1 MNKSKFLRT
10 TFRPILGVCLLIII
24 ALVFL
29 TLSTLNE
36 ELEIELN
43 RAEYFMNLLQS
54 DIWMNIDDFRV
65 SLYEFDENVP
75 MDQIIFEME
84 MTDGNHDLFMEKS
97 KYLMKN
103 IDVIAVSLTDLIDN
117 TSIISSKSNETFDN
131 FDLKEDMIKWE
142 EDIKGNYR
150 LKSIRANKT
159 NYLMIE
165 IPLEVQDDFHDYG
178 LGLIVDYKSLLS
190 DAFVTSEYNIHFI
203 GDHGEALQLDDNYKI
218 VNQLQNIYGSE
229 VFNPLGR
236 YKRSKD
242 YLAIGDFHYIN
253 HHIVLSEQVNNIN
266 IVLTKAYNKLN
277 IDNLLMGFTIKII
290 IFVILMVAVIATV
303 IYSSHKTKTWIDS
316 EKQFL
321 NDIIEMDKMQI
332 SEVNKELKF
341 YKDYLL
347 ESKLPILII
356 DKESYRII
364 TANRAAI
371 DYYEYSED
379 ELTDMFITE
388 ICKWDNDVVSE
399 ILIVEH
405 TNRMGKKEQR
415 AVRLQDG
422 VFNDSELIIMMV
434 MTDQELSTNSEQMKM
449 EMFHEIRSPLQ
460 GAFGAVELIEK
471 ATNNY
476 GEYTNIIKRSLS
488 NVLMMTNNV
497 LAHGKLSS
505 QHSMVYESEFDL
517 VQLIDEVIA
526 TIVYQDKQYNL
537 IAGYVKEN
545 MDDIMIPLNSYVMTS
560 DAIKL
565 RQILINLMSNGSKY
579 TYDGMVNLDVD
590 ITRKETIDVLVF
602 RISDTGIGLTKEE
615 IDHIYDDYMTYA
627 DNMKVTSTGIGL
639 AITKKYVKML
649 GSELHISS
657 EKGIGTTFSF
667 SIQVK
672 GTSTSGVANK
682 DQKSVLI
689 VDDDEISCDYLTHL
703 LETEMNF
710 YVKTLTNEMTV
721 FTELNHNH
729 YDCLIIDQNLN
740 HFNGIDMIK
749 LIKSSINKRLVEM
762 PVILITA
769 SRTKNEFS
777 KISEPYLDE
786 IILKPFENDEVINA
800 LKEIFNRDEISK
812 HVACKFANEKV
823 VDKKIICEMYDSV
836 GKDTFI
842 ELVSKFQLNS
852 REELKQI
859 DNFLGDGNFDG
870 ISSILHRLRGS
881 MLYFAPIK
889 CNKLILILEDLSY
902 NKSIAFKSTFDE
914 YKVVHEELLK
924 ELHMICRNL

>member
-1 MNKSKFLRT
+1 MIKSKTLRT
-10 TFRPILGVCLLIII
+10 IFRPIIGVCLLIII

-36 ELEIELN
+36 ELEIELG
-43 RAEYFMNLLQS
+43 RAEHFMSLLQA
-54 DIWMNIDDFRV
+54 DVWMNIDDFRS
-65 SLYEFDENVP
+65 SLYEFNEIVP
-75 MDQIIFEME
+75 MDKILFEME
-84 MTDGNHDLFMEKS
+84 MTNGDHDLFMKKS

-103 IDVIAVSLTDLIDN
+103 QEVIGVSLTDLVDN
-117 TSIISSKSNETFDN
+117 TSIVSANTNQTFDN
-131 FDLKEDMIKWE
+131 YDLKEEMIRWE
-142 EDIKGNYR
+142 EDNKGNYR
-150 LKSIRANKT
+150 LKSIRVNKT

-165 IPLEVQDDFHDYG
+165 IPLEVQGDYNDYG
-178 LGLIVDYKSLLS
+178 LGLIVDYKSLVS
-190 DAFVTSEYNIHFI
+190 ESYITSEYDVHFI
-203 GDHGEALQLDDNYKI
+203 GENGEALRLSEDYKI

-229 VFNPLGR
+229 VFNPSGR
-236 YKRSKD
+236 YERSKD
-242 YLAIGDFHYIN
+242 YLSIDDFHYVN
-253 HHIVLSEQVNNIN
+253 QHIVLSEQVNNLN
-266 IVLTKAYNKLN
+266 IVLTKAYNKFN
-277 IDNLLMGFTIKII
+277 IDSLLVGFTIKII
-290 IFVILMVAVIATV
+290 IFAILMIAVIATV
-303 IYSSHKTKTWIDS
+303 IYSSQKTKTWISS

-321 NDIIEMDKMQI
+321 NDVIVMDKMQI

-347 ESKLPILII
+347 ESILPILII

-364 TANRAAI
+364 NVNRAAI

-388 ICKWDNDVVSE
+388 ICKWDNDVVSNH
-399 ILIVEH
+399 LTVEH
-405 TNRMGKKEQR
+405 TTRTGKKEQR

-422 VFNDSELIIMMV
+422 VFNDSELIILMV
-434 MTDQELSTNSEQMKM
+434 IADQELSMNTDQIKM

-471 ATNNY
+471 ATSNY

-505 QHSMVYESEFDL
+505 QHSKVYESEFDL
-517 VQLIDEVIA
+517 VQLIDEVIT

-537 IAGYVKEN
+537 IAGHVKEN
-545 MDDIMIPLNSYVMTS
+545 IDDIIIPLNSYIMTS

-565 RQILINLMSNGSKY
+565 RQILINLMSNASKY
-579 TYDGMVNLDVD
+579 THDGMVNLNVD
-590 ITRKETIDVLVF
+590 IKRKETVDVLVF
-602 RISDTGIGLTKEE
+602 RISDTGAGLTKEE
-615 IDHIYDDYMTYA
+615 IDHIYDDYMTYS
-627 DNMKVTSTGIGL
+627 DNVKVTSTGIGL
-639 AITKKYVKML
+639 GITKKYVKML

-667 SIQVK
+667 SLQVK
-672 GTSTSGVANK
+672 GTSTSGVPSK

-703 LETEMNF
+703 LEKEMNC
-710 YVKTLTNEMTV
+710 YVKTLTNETTL

-769 SRTKNEFS
+769 SRTKHEF
-777 KISEPYLDE
+777 KKLSESNLDE

-800 LKEIFNRDEISK
+800 LKEIFNKDDKLK
-812 HVACKFANEKV
+812 HTACKFVNEEI
-823 VDKKIICEMYDSV
+823 VDKKIMCETYDSV
-836 GKDTFI
+836 GKEIFI
-842 ELVSKFQLNS
+842 ELVSKFQMNS

-859 DNFLGDGNFDG
+859 NKLLEVGNFDS
-870 ISSILHRLRGS
+870 ISGVLHRLKGS
-881 MLYFAPIK
+881 MSYFAPIK
-889 CNKLILILEDLSY
+889 CKELILILEGLAL
-902 NKSIAFKSTFDE
+902 NRSIAFRSTLDE
-914 YKVVHEELLK
+914 YEVVHEELLR
-924 ELHMICRNL
+924 ELQIICRNI

>member
-1 MNKSKFLRT
+1 MINSKTLKSKF
-10 TFRPILGVCLLIII
+10 RPIIGVCLLIII
-24 ALVFL
+24 AVVFL

-43 RAEYFMNLLQS
+43 RAEHFISLLQA
-54 DIWMNIDDFRV
+54 DILLNIDDYRS
-65 SLYEFDENVP
+65 SLYEFNEVVP
-75 MDQIIFEME
+75 MEKILFEME
-84 MTDGNHDLFMEKS
+84 MTDGNHDLFMKKT
-97 KYLMKN
+97 KYFIKN
-103 IDVIAVSLTDLIDN
+103 LDVIAVSITDLNYN
-117 TSIISSKSNETFDN
+117 TSVVSSNTDQTFYDIE
-131 FDLKEDMIKWE
+131 LKEDTIEWS
-142 EDIKGNYR
+142 EDFFGNYR
-150 LKSIRANKT
+150 LKPIQMDNK

-165 IPLEVQDDFHDYG
+165 IPLDVQDDFHNYG
-178 LGLIVDYKSLLS
+178 LGLIIDYKSLLS
-190 DAFVTSEYNIHFI
+190 DAYKVPEYNIHFI
-203 GDHGEALQLDDNYKI
+203 GENGEALQLDKDYKI
-218 VNQLQNIYGSE
+218 VNQLQNIYGSK
-229 VFNPLGR
+229 VFNSSGR
-236 YKRSKD
+236 YERSKNQ
-242 YLAIGDFHYIN
+242 LVIGDFHYVDN
-253 HHIVLSEQVNNIN
+253 HIVLSEQINNIN
-266 IVLTKAYNKLN
+266 IVLTKSYDKFN
-277 IDNLLMGFTIKII
+277 IDSLLTGFTIKII
-290 IFVILMVAVIATV
+290 MFSILMIAVIATV
-303 IYSSHKTKTWIDS
+303 IYSSQKTKKWINS

-341 YKDYLL
+341 YKDYFL
-347 ESKLPILII
+347 ESKLPILIV

-364 TANRAAI
+364 NANRAAI
-371 DYYEYSED
+371 TYYEYSED
-379 ELTDMFITE
+379 ELMDMFITE
-388 ICKWDNDVVSE
+388 ICKWDNDETSD
-399 ILIVEH
+399 ILTVEH
-405 TNRMGKKEQR
+405 TNRTGKKEQR

-422 VFNDSELIIMMV
+422 MFNDSELIIMMV
-434 MTDQELSTNSEQMKM
+434 MADQELSASSDNMKM

-505 QHSMVYESEFDL
+505 QHSKIYESEFDL
-517 VQLIDEVIA
+517 VNLIDEVIT

-537 IAGYVKEN
+537 IAGHVKEN
-545 MDDIMIPLNSYVMTS
+545 LADVMIPLSSYVMSS

-565 RQILINLMSNGSKY
+565 RQILINLMSNASKY
-579 TYDGMVNLDVD
+579 TRDGMVNLDVD
-590 ITRKETIDVLVF
+590 IKRKEMTDVLVF
-602 RISDTGIGLTKEE
+602 KVSDTGVGLTKEE
-615 IDHIYDDYMTYA
+615 IDHIYDDYMTYS
-627 DNMKVTSTGIGL
+627 DNLKVTSTGIGL
-639 AITKKYVKML
+639 AITKKYVEML

-667 SIQVK
+667 SLQVK
-672 GTSTSGVANK
+672 GTSTSGVPYE

-703 LETEMNF
+703 LEKEMNCH
-710 YVKTLTNEMTV
+710 VKTLTNETTL

-769 SRTKNEFS
+769 SRTKHEF
-777 KISEPYLDE
+777 KKLSESNLDE

-800 LKEIFNRDEISK
+800 LKEIFDREKILK
-812 HVACKFANEKV
+812 HSVCKFVNPEI
-823 VDKKIICEMYDSV
+823 VDKKVLCETYDSV
-836 GKDTFI
+836 GKEIFI
-842 ELVSKFQLNS
+842 ELVSKFQMNT

-859 DNFLGDGNFDG
+859 ESLLREGAFES
-870 ISSILHRLRGS
+870 ISSILHRLKGS
-881 MLYFAPIK
+881 MSYFAPIK
-889 CNKLILILEDLSY
+889 CKELVLILEGLAL
-902 NKSIAFKSTFDE
+902 NKSIVFESTFAE

-924 ELHMICRNL
+924 ELQIICRNL

>member
-1 MNKSKFLRT
+1 MIKSKTFRT

-36 ELEIELN
+36 ELEIELG
-43 RAEYFMNLLQS
+43 RAEHFMSLLQA
-54 DIWMNIDDFRV
+54 DVWMNIDDYRA
-65 SLYEFDENVP
+65 SLYEFNEIVP
-75 MDQIIFEME
+75 MDKVLFEME
-84 MTDGNHDLFMEKS
+84 TSNGNHDLFMKKS
-97 KYLMKN
+97 EYLMKN
-103 IDVIAVSLTDLIDN
+103 LDVIAVSLTDLIDN
-117 TSIISSKSNETFDN
+117 TSIVSGNNDQTFDN

-150 LKSIRANKT
+150 LKSIRANKS

-165 IPLEVQDDFHDYG
+165 IPLEVAGDFHDYG
-178 LGLIVDYKSLLS
+178 LALIVDYKSLLS
-190 DAFVTSEYNIHFI
+190 DAYVTSEYNVHFI
-203 GDHGEALQLDDNYKI
+203 GERGEALQLGEDYKI

-242 YLAIGDFHYIN
+242 YLTVGDFHYVN

-266 IVLTKAYNKLN
+266 IVLTKAYNKFN
-277 IDNLLMGFTIKII
+277 IDSLLIGFTIKII
-290 IFVILMVAVIATV
+290 IFAILMIAVILTV
-303 IYSSHKTKTWIDS
+303 IYSSQKTKTWIDS

-341 YKDYLL
+341 YKDYFL

-364 TANRAAI
+364 NANRAAI

-388 ICKWDNDVVSE
+388 ICKWDNHVVSE
-399 ILIVEH
+399 ILTVEH
-405 TNRMGKKEQR
+405 SNRTGKKEQR

-434 MTDQELSTNSEQMKM
+434 MADQELSDNSEKMKI

-505 QHSMVYESEFDL
+505 QHSKVYESEFDL
-517 VQLIDEVIA
+517 VKLIDEVIT

-537 IAGYVKEN
+537 IAGHVKEN
-545 MDDIMIPLNSYVMTS
+545 IDDIMIPLNSYVMTS

-565 RQILINLMSNGSKY
+565 RQILINLMSNASKY
-579 TYDGMVNLDVD
+579 THDGMVNLDVD

-602 RISDTGIGLTKEE
+602 RVSDSGTGLTKEE

-627 DNMKVTSTGIGL
+627 DNIKVTSTGIGL

-703 LETEMNF
+703 LEKEMNC
-710 YVKTLTNEMTV
+710 YVKTLTNEMTL

-769 SRTKNEFS
+769 SRTKHEF
-777 KISEPYLDE
+777 KKLSESNLDE

-800 LKEIFNRDEISK
+800 LKEIFNRDETSK
-812 HVACKFANEKV
+812 HAVCKFVNEEI
-823 VDKKIICEMYDSV
+823 VDKKIMCETYDSV
-836 GKDTFI
+836 GKDIFI

-859 DNFLGDGNFDG
+859 DNFLEDGNFDG
-870 ISSILHRLRGS
+870 ISSILHRLKGS
-881 MLYFAPIK
+881 MSYFAPIK
-889 CNKLILILEDLSY
+889 CNELVLILEGLAR

-914 YKVVHEELLK
+914 YKVIHEELLK
-924 ELHMICRNL
+924 ELQIICRNL